1 MTGVQTCAL
10 PIWFD
15 VAGDVEQEKKKELCK
30 AAKAVKNMEKRA
42 LKAEKQ
48 RDDALDKIKEQR
60 LEIYRLGI
68 ELEKE
73 RGKNQKLTAQLNH
86 DYENSS
92 VPSSMTVKKKKISNS
107 REKTGRKQGAQM
119 GHEGHG
125 RKRHAPTKTVILP
138 APEEALN
145 NPDFK
150 KKIGR
155 ASCRERV

>member
-1 MTGVQTCAL
+1 MNSSFEYITAL
-10 PIWFD
+10 EYRLKAAKNETAAFKSGEKYIQMEQHCRRTVRRLESRIKVLESELAKAHAETVTVRNYWFD

-73 RGKNQKLTAQLNH
+73 RGKNQKLTA
-86 DYENSS
+86 
-92 VPSSMTVKKKKISNS
+92 
-107 REKTGRKQGAQM
+107 
-119 GHEGHG
+119 
-125 RKRHAPTKTVILP
+125 
-138 APEEALN
+138 
-145 NPDFK
+145 
-150 KKIGR
+150 
-155 ASCRERV
+155 